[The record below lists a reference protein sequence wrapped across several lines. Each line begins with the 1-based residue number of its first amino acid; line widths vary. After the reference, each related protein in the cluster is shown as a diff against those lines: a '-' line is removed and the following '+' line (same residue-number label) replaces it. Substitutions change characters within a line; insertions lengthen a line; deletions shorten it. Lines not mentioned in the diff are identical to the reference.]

1 VPQSNVEAVIKVLVI
16 DDEVDLAAVMVE
28 WLSKRGHEAFQIS
41 RGSEIKDWVQSHQV
55 DVILL
60 DLMMPDANGLSLI
73 SQLRAW
79 KPHTKVI
86 IISAIDD
93 PKIAAAAVREGASFY
108 LAKPIDFAELE
119 RILAELE

>member
-1 VPQSNVEAVIKVLVI
+1 MPGNGEAVIKVLVI
-16 DDEVDLAAVMVE
+16 DDEVDLTLVLVE
-28 WLSKRGHEAFQIS
+28 WLSRRGYEAFRIS
-41 RGSEIKDWVQSHQV
+41 RGTEIRDWVQSHEV

-79 KPHTKVI
+79 KPQTKVI

-108 LAKPIDFAELE
+108 LAKPHDFDELE

>member
-1 VPQSNVEAVIKVLVI
+1 
-16 DDEVDLAAVMVE
+16 MVE
-28 WLSKRGHEAFQIS
+28 WLSKRDYAAFQIS
-41 RGSEIKDWVQSHQV
+41 RASEIKDWVQSHQV

-73 SQLRAW
+73 SQLLAW
-79 KPHTKVI
+79 KPQTKVI

-108 LAKPIDFAELE
+108 LAKPIDFDELE

>member
-1 VPQSNVEAVIKVLVI
+1 LVI
-16 DDEVDLAAVMVE
+16 DDEVDLAMVMVE
-28 WLSKRGHEAFQIS
+28 WLSRRGHEAFRIS
-41 RGSEIKDWVQSHQV
+41 RGNEIKGWVQSHHV

-79 KPHTKVI
+79 KPQTMVI

-108 LAKPIDFAELE
+108 LAKPVDFSELE

>member
-1 VPQSNVEAVIKVLVI
+1 VKAVIKILVI
-16 DDEVDLAAVMVE
+16 DDEVDLAMVMVE
-28 WLSKRGHEAFQIS
+28 WLSRRGYEAFGIS

-79 KPHTKVI
+79 KPQTKVI

-93 PKIAAAAVREGASFY
+93 PKIAASAVREGASFY
-108 LAKPIDFAELE
+108 LAKPVDFAELE
-119 RILAELE
+119 RILGELE